1 MRFDI
6 LTLFPGMFG
15 GFIGESILG
24 NACQQGLIS
33 IQLTNIRDFAA
44 GRHKVTDDYSF
55 GGGCGMV
62 MKAEPIALAIES
74 ALSQAGANCA
84 RVILTSPQGRRFSQ
98 EDAVRFSGY
107 GQLVIVCGH
116 YEGVDERVSSL
127 VDEEISVG
135 DFVLTGG
142 EVPAMAIVDAVSRMI
157 PGVLGHEMSAP
168 SDSFFSGLLDY
179 PHYTRPRIW
188 RGIPVPEVLLSGDH
202 EKIRTFRRRL
212 SLERTRERRPDLF
225 EKADLTEE
233 DRQMLY
239 GIEKPKRKRR
249 SKAGGEA
256 KTD

>member
-6 LTLFPGMFG
+6 LTLFPGMFE
-15 GFIGESILG
+15 GFISESILG
-24 NACQQGLIS
+24 NACRQGLIS
-33 IQLTNIRDFAA
+33 IELTNIRDFAA
-44 GRHKVTDDYSF
+44 GKHKVTDDYSF

-62 MKAEPIALAIES
+62 MKPEPIALAIEHVIS
-74 ALSQAGANCA
+74 EASDKAP
-84 RVILTSPQGRRFSQ
+84 RVILTSPQGRKFTQ
-98 EDAVRFSGY
+98 EDAVRLSGY

-127 VDEEISVG
+127 VDEEVSVG

-168 SDSFFSGLLDY
+168 SDSFFNGLLDY
-179 PHYTRPRIW
+179 PHYTRPRVW

-202 EKIRTFRRRL
+202 ERIRIYRRGL
-212 SLERTRERRPDLF
+212 QLERTRDRRPDLF
-225 EKADLTEE
+225 ERVELNEE

-239 GIEKPKRKRR
+239 GEPKAKRR
-249 SKAGGEA
+249 RKSAEA
-256 KTD
+256 DKKSD

>member
-6 LTLFPGMFG
+6 LTLFPGMFS
-15 GFIGESILG
+15 GFVGESILG
-24 NACQQGLIS
+24 NACEQGLIS
-33 IQLTNIRDFAA
+33 IQLTNIRDYAA

-62 MKAEPIALAIES
+62 MKAEPIALAIEDAVEKARS
-74 ALSQAGANCA
+74 SIR

-98 EDAVRFSGY
+98 EDAVRLSGY
-107 GQLVIVCGH
+107 DQLVIVCGH
-116 YEGVDERVSSL
+116 YEGVDERVSTL
-127 VDEEISVG
+127 VDEEVSVG

-168 SDSFFSGLLDY
+168 SDSFFSGLLDH
-179 PHYTRPRIW
+179 PHYTRPRTW
-188 RGIPVPEVLLSGDH
+188 RGISVPEVLLSGDH
-202 EKIRTFRRRL
+202 EKIRIFRRGL
-212 SLERTRERRPDLF
+212 SLERTRERRPDLL
-225 EKADLTEE
+225 ERAELTDE

-239 GIEKPKRKRR
+239 GTSKTGKKRR
-249 SKAGGEA
+249 RKAEDEA